1 LKLFVTGASGL
12 IGSDL
17 CADLLADGH
26 EVTGLSRQPRR
37 GGPEWVAG
45 DASEPGGWTDAACA
59 ADAVFHLAG
68 DSVASGRWTS
78 ARKRAL
84 VRSRVDS
91 TRVLVGA
98 LAAARRRPAL
108 LVCASACG
116 YYGSRGEEELSES
129 SPPGAGFLAQLCR
142 DWEAEADRAEA
153 LGVRVVKVR
162 FGIVL
167 SARGGALSKMLPLF
181 RLGLGGPLGPRR
193 RWFPWVAESDA
204 LGLLRFV
211 LDHEISGPL
220 NAVAPGA
227 SRMGEFASTL
237 GRVVRRP
244 ALLPVP
250 ESALQLVLG
259 EMGASLTPGQHVVP
273 RAALGAGY
281 GFLQPTLADAL
292 TTAVS

>member
-1 LKLFVTGASGL
+1 MRLFVTGASGL

-26 EVTGLSRQPRR
+26 EVTALSCQTRT
-37 GGPEWVAG
+37 GGPEWVTG

-68 DSVASGRWTS
+68 ESIAEGRWTS

-98 LAAARRRPAL
+98 LAAASRRPAL

-142 DWEAEADRAEA
+142 EWEAEADRAEA
-153 LGVRVVKVR
+153 LGLRVVKVR

-167 SARGGALSKMLPLF
+167 SARGGALSKMLPIF
-181 RLGLGGPLGPRR
+181 RLGLGGPLGPGR
-193 RWFPWVAESDA
+193 RWFPWVAESDT
-204 LGLLRFV
+204 LGLLRF
-211 LDHEISGPL
+211 LLEREISGPF
-220 NAVAPGA
+220 NVVAPEA
-227 SRMGEFASTL
+227 SRMGEFARTL
-237 GRVVRRP
+237 GRVLGRP

-250 ESALQLVLG
+250 ELALKLVLG
-259 EMGASLTPGQHVVP
+259 EMGGSLTPGQHAVP
-273 RAALGAGY
+273 TAALEAGY
-281 GFLQPTLADAL
+281 TFLQPTLEAAL
-292 TTAVS
+292 TNAVS